1 MNFGLALQPLFA
13 ALHAQLLTAP
23 VLRADETPV
32 AQLDPRG
39 GQDQT
44 RLPIRV
50 PEYRLPPYCP
60 VRLRAD
66 PAGKHVA
73 AFLGDWKGDLMVD
86 DYSGYKALFAKGVTE
101 LGCWAH
107 ARRKFFDAHAASGSP
122 VAKEAIERIGELYA
136 IDAAPRDLDPGK
148 RDSESQRLLVPKLAV
163 FRCWLAE
170 LQPKVLGS
178 TSLASKTGRR
188 KLSDP
193 EIRLTPTWAV
203 S

>member
-1 MNFGLALQPLFA
+1 
-13 ALHAQLLTAP
+13 
-23 VLRADETPV
+23 
-32 AQLDPRG
+32 
-39 GQDQT
+39 
-44 RLPIRV
+44 
-50 PEYRLPPYCP
+50 
-60 VRLRAD
+60 
-66 PAGKHVA
+66 
-73 AFLGDWKGDLMVD
+73 MVD

-148 RDSESQRLLVPKLAV
+148 RDNESQRLLVPTLAV
-163 FRCWLAE
+163 FKCWLAE

-178 TSLASKTGRR
+178 TNVASKTGRR

-193 EIRLTPTWAV
+193 EIRLTPTWAG